1 MRHFLLRLLL
11 LRDAV
16 KCSALN
22 LKLCVVLTQNLVRI
36 WASGCDAVWTT
47 NDGPS
52 VCLFVLTSQQEVI
65 IPREFWEL
73 LLSEVRILDPRQCVP
88 DIYETCV
95 PSKCRERLSSD
106 MASFIHSFFFCLP
119 NDRDMAIS
127 HQVLHTVPCNVPSFH
142 LQYPLLS
149 LRPFSTLLR
158 LLPRLPVTYFP
169 CHSFNIP
176 KERDAQVRRC
186 TERKSVSVTEPELN
200 DSDIVTT

>member
-106 MASFIHSFFFCLP
+106 MASFIHSFFFVCLTTG
-119 NDRDMAIS
+119 IW
-127 HQVLHTVPCNVPSFH
+127 QFH
-142 LQYPLLS
+142 IK
-149 LRPFSTLLR
+149 FSTQCHVMFPLSIYSTLSFPWGHSVPYYDFFLVFPSPISPVIPSISQKNGMLKYAAVQSGNLL
-158 LLPRLPVTYFP
+158 
-169 CHSFNIP
+169 
-176 KERDAQVRRC
+176 A
-186 TERKSVSVTEPELN
+186 
-200 DSDIVTT
+200 